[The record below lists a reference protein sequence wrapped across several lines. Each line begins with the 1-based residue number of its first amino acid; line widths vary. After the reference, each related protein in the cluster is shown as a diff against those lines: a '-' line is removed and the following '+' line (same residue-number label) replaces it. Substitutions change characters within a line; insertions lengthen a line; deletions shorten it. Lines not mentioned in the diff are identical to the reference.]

1 MDPQARINALKQYM
15 DLYRQTAG
23 RAYMD
28 SDANHSGFN
37 PTRFNVDGMALDFAQ
52 RQLDQS
58 PDSAPDFFSTQGPAY
73 QPPQRVQS
81 IAAGAGFP
89 LAPQD
94 REPMQ
99 RRPESTMAGMAG
111 NFLRNL
117 FIRR

>member
-1 MDPQARINALKQYM
+1 VDPQARINALKQYM

-23 RAYMD
+23 REMNSYPHG
-28 SDANHSGFN
+28 NGFQ

-52 RQLDQS
+52 RQLDQ
-58 PDSAPDFFSTQGPAY
+58 PENAPDFFGGEGPAY
-73 QPPQRVQS
+73 VAPQRVQS
-81 IAAGAGFP
+81 IASSAGFP

-94 REPMQ
+94 RDPVT
-99 RRPESTMAGMAG
+99 RRPESTMSGMAG